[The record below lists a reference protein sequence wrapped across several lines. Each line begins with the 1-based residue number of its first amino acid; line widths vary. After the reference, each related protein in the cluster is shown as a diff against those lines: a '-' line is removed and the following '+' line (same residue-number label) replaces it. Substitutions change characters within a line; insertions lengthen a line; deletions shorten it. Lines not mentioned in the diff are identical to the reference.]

1 MKKPLPFK
9 SCLKPYNKKK
19 TTAVYD
25 LPESQAIYL
34 AALIT
39 RITGK
44 RVLLVLPN
52 DLAAS
57 KETED
62 AQQLV
67 GNASACLPSGE
78 IELGRGVS
86 SHENTWRRL
95 ETLQKVVSGETKLL
109 CVSMDAMLRRM
120 ASPDQFKQ
128 ALLRLA
134 PGDRIMPG
142 QLMSQL
148 LRMGY
153 ERVEMVEG
161 KGQCALRGSIVD
173 CYPPAG
179 SVALRLEFFDDE
191 VDSIRTFDC
200 ISQRSQEKLKNC
212 HAFPCN

>member
-1 MKKPLPFK
+1 MNQGLLTGEKTAAVQKL
-9 SCLKPYNKKK
+9 LEALQQKK

-95 ETLQKVVSGETKLL
+95 ETLQSRQRRDKAAL
-109 CVSMDAMLRRM
+109 CLYGCH
-120 ASPDQFKQ
+120 ASTHGF
-128 ALLRLA
+128 
-134 PGDRIMPG
+134 
-142 QLMSQL
+142 S
-148 LRMGY
+148 
-153 ERVEMVEG
+153 
-161 KGQCALRGSIVD
+161 GSIQASAAAP
-173 CYPPAG
+173 CSGGSYHAG
-179 SVALRLEFFDDE
+179 STDVPVASYGL
-191 VDSIRTFDC
+191 
-200 ISQRSQEKLKNC
+200 
-212 HAFPCN
+212 